1 MLLEPERAPR
11 ECVEVRSRELEA
23 AVGAEHVAIEAIE
36 KNDDRVF
43 RMPWFV
49 GSHHASLADTATSGV
64 GARIGRHGRHG
75 SLSSYADIHGMLML
89 RFTTRLAVGLLAV
102 GLLAITISACA
113 IAKPPIQETSQVVAT
128 PVQGELTVAAIK
140 APTVGEVT
148 PVKVSVANGTDI
160 TRSVI
165 PSQIFAI
172 SSSGQRVAPLPP
184 GEAAR
189 QAGNAGE
196 LKAAITSGAVSGV
209 AGGALGAGLGAA
221 VGAVTGGIGPG
232 AIIGAA
238 TGAGWGMFEGA
249 SRGQDRSDSQA
260 NAQLNSLALPQ
271 EDVAHNFTVSGYVFF
286 PKGDY
291 QQLQVLMIN
300 RETGDTEEVTRP
312 WP

>member
-1 MLLEPERAPR
+1 
-11 ECVEVRSRELEA
+11 
-23 AVGAEHVAIEAIE
+23 
-36 KNDDRVF
+36 
-43 RMPWFV
+43 
-49 GSHHASLADTATSGV
+49 
-64 GARIGRHGRHG
+64 
-75 SLSSYADIHGMLML
+75 ML
-89 RFTTRLAVGLLAV
+89 RFTTRLAI
-102 GLLAITISACA
+102 GLLAITISACG
-113 IAKPPIQETSQVVAT
+113 IAKPPIQETTQVVAT
-128 PVQGELTVAAIK
+128 PVQGQLTVAANK

-148 PVKVSVANGTDI
+148 PVNVSIANGTDI
-160 TRSVI
+160 TRTVV

-172 SSSGQRVAPLPP
+172 NSSGQRVAPLPP

-209 AGGALGAGLGAA
+209 AGSALGAGLGAA

-238 TGAGWGMFEGA
+238 IGAGEGIFRGA
-249 SRGQDRSDSQA
+249 EKGQDRADQEA
-260 NAQLNSLALPQ
+260 HQLDSLALHQ

>member
-1 MLLEPERAPR
+1 MHRPK
-11 ECVEVRSRELEA
+11 RSASRRFA
-23 AVGAEHVAIEAIE
+23 IAV
-36 KNDDRVF
+36 
-43 RMPWFV
+43 
-49 GSHHASLADTATSGV
+49 LAMSIAGC
-64 GARIGRHGRHG
+64 
-75 SLSSYADIHGMLML
+75 
-89 RFTTRLAVGLLAV
+89 AV
-102 GLLAITISACA
+102 
-113 IAKPPIQETSQVVAT
+113 AKPPIQQTSQVVAT
-128 PVQGELTVAAIK
+128 PVQGELSVATDK
-140 APTVGEVT
+140 KPSVGDVT
-148 PVKVSVANGTDI
+148 PVNISIANGTDI

-172 SSSGQRVAPLPP
+172 NESGQRVAPLPP

-196 LKAAITSGAVSGV
+196 LRAAIASGAVSGA

-238 TGAGWGMFEGA
+238 TGAGWGMFSGA
-249 SRGQDRSDSQA
+249 ERGQDRSDGQA
-260 NAQLNSLALPQ
+260 NAQLSSLALHQ

-291 QQLQVLMIN
+291 QQIQVLMIN

>member
-1 MLLEPERAPR
+1 MM
-11 ECVEVRSRELEA
+11 CRSKRNA
-23 AVGAEHVAIEAIE
+23 C
-36 KNDDRVF
+36 
-43 RMPWFV
+43 
-49 GSHHASLADTATSGV
+49 
-64 GARIGRHGRHG
+64 
-75 SLSSYADIHGMLML
+75 
-89 RFTTRLAVGLLAV
+89 TRLAIALLVVAMAGCAV
-102 GLLAITISACA
+102 
-113 IAKPPIQETSQVVAT
+113 AKPPIQETSQVVAT
-128 PVQGELTVAAIK
+128 PVQGELSVAADK
-140 APTVGEVT
+140 KPSVGEVT
-148 PVKVSVANGTDI
+148 PVNISIANGTDI

-172 SSSGQRVAPLPP
+172 NASGQRVAPLPP

-189 QAGNAGE
+189 QSGNAGE
-196 LKAAITSGAVSGV
+196 LRAAIASGAVSGA

-238 TGAGWGMFEGA
+238 TGAGWGAFEGA
-249 SRGQDRSDSQA
+249 SRGQERSDGQA
-260 NAQLNSLALPQ
+260 NAQLNSLALHQ

-291 QQLQVLMIN
+291 QQIQVLMIN

>member
-1 MLLEPERAPR
+1 MHRPK
-11 ECVEVRSRELEA
+11 RSASRRFA
-23 AVGAEHVAIEAIE
+23 IAV
-36 KNDDRVF
+36 
-43 RMPWFV
+43 
-49 GSHHASLADTATSGV
+49 LAMSIAGC
-64 GARIGRHGRHG
+64 
-75 SLSSYADIHGMLML
+75 
-89 RFTTRLAVGLLAV
+89 AV
-102 GLLAITISACA
+102 
-113 IAKPPIQETSQVVAT
+113 AKPPIQQTSQVVAT
-128 PVQGELTVAAIK
+128 PVQGELSVATDK
-140 APTVGEVT
+140 KPSVGDVT
-148 PVKVSVANGTDI
+148 PVNISIANGTDI

-172 SSSGQRVAPLPP
+172 NESGQRVAPLPP

-196 LKAAITSGAVSGV
+196 LRAAIASTAVSGA

-221 VGAVTGGIGPG
+221 VGAVTGGVGPG

-238 TGAGWGMFEGA
+238 TGAGWGMFSGA
-249 SRGQDRSDSQA
+249 ERGQDRSDGQA
-260 NAQLNSLALPQ
+260 NAQLSSLALHQ

-291 QQLQVLMIN
+291 QQIQVLMIN

>member
-1 MLLEPERAPR
+1 MMHRPK
-11 ECVEVRSRELEA
+11 RS
-23 AVGAEHVAIEAIE
+23 
-36 KNDDRVF
+36 
-43 RMPWFV
+43 
-49 GSHHASLADTATSGV
+49 AS
-64 GARIGRHGRHG
+64 R
-75 SLSSYADIHGMLML
+75 
-89 RFTTRLAVGLLAV
+89 RF
-102 GLLAITISACA
+102 A
-113 IAKPPIQETSQVVAT
+113 IAVLAMSVTGCAVAKPAIQQTSQVVAT
-128 PVQGELTVAAIK
+128 PVQGELSVAADK
-140 APTVGEVT
+140 KPSVGEVT
-148 PVKVSVANGTDI
+148 PVNISVANGTDI

-172 SSSGQRVAPLPP
+172 NESGQRVAPLPP

-196 LKAAITSGAVSGV
+196 LRAAIASTAVSGA

-221 VGAVTGGIGPG
+221 VGAVTGGVGPG

-238 TGAGWGMFEGA
+238 TGAGWGMFNGA
-249 SRGQDRSDSQA
+249 ERGQDRADGQA
-260 NAQLNSLALPQ
+260 NAQLSALALHQ

-291 QQLQVLMIN
+291 QQIQVLMIN

>member
-1 MLLEPERAPR
+1 
-11 ECVEVRSRELEA
+11 
-23 AVGAEHVAIEAIE
+23 
-36 KNDDRVF
+36 
-43 RMPWFV
+43 
-49 GSHHASLADTATSGV
+49 
-64 GARIGRHGRHG
+64 
-75 SLSSYADIHGMLML
+75 MLML
-89 RFTTRLAVGLLAV
+89 RFTTRLAI
-102 GLLAITISACA
+102 GLLAITISACG
-113 IAKPPIQETSQVVAT
+113 IAKPPIQETTQVVAT
-128 PVQGELTVAAIK
+128 PVQGQLTVAANK

-148 PVKVSVANGTDI
+148 PVNVSIANGTDI
-160 TRSVI
+160 TRTVV

-172 SSSGQRVAPLPP
+172 NSSGQRVAPLPP

-209 AGGALGAGLGAA
+209 AGSALGAGLGAA

-238 TGAGWGMFEGA
+238 IGAGEGIFRGA
-249 SRGQDRSDSQA
+249 EKGQDRADQEA
-260 NAQLNSLALPQ
+260 HQLDSLALHQ

>member
-1 MLLEPERAPR
+1 MMRRPKHCA
-11 ECVEVRSRELEA
+11 CS
-23 AVGAEHVAIEAIE
+23 
-36 KNDDRVF
+36 
-43 RMPWFV
+43 
-49 GSHHASLADTATSGV
+49 
-64 GARIGRHGRHG
+64 
-75 SLSSYADIHGMLML
+75 
-89 RFTTRLAVGLLAV
+89 RFTIA
-102 GLLAITISACA
+102 LLAISIAGCA
-113 IAKPPIQETSQVVAT
+113 VAKPPIQETSQIVAT
-128 PVQGELTVAAIK
+128 PVQGELSVAADK
-140 APTVGEVT
+140 KPSVGQVT
-148 PVKVSVANGTDI
+148 PVNISIANGTDI

-172 SSSGQRVAPLPP
+172 NASGQRVAPLPP

-196 LKAAITSGAVSGV
+196 LRAAIASGAVSGA

-238 TGAGWGMFEGA
+238 TGAGWGAFEGA
-249 SRGQDRSDSQA
+249 SRGQERSDGQA
-260 NAQLNSLALPQ
+260 NAQLNSLALHQ

-291 QQLQVLMIN
+291 QQIQVLMIN